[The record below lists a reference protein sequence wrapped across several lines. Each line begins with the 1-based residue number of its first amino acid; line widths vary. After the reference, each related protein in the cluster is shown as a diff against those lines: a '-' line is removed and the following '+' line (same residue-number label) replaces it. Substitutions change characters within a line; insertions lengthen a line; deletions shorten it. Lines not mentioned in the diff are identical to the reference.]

1 MEPVLVSKHIIKL
14 DASHERLGTQSRL
27 SVLDTL
33 NGRYIIHFGY
43 VYQKHEQFANFDT
56 TLFRES
62 LETTLNY
69 FPEFT
74 GSLVKTKRGFVL
86 NFDNNG
92 VEFSVYSSDLK
103 FEDAIKN
110 KNSGM
115 FLHAV
120 DPGQKELL
128 RIKMT
133 ILHDQSYTFG
143 FDFSHAISDCWSFVW
158 FLNAWSRVFHK
169 DNNFG
174 LPNIS
179 VGGSYGSYRSSFVED
194 RCIITRYGNKE
205 KIESFPDYALKR
217 QNPPD
222 DCGEFNIELLLSK
235 ARLSK
240 FKSEFLLKRTKSD
253 PEFISTTDIISALT
267 WKAVV
272 KAKQMEKDQNTK
284 LIGCKNIRKDFE
296 MDESYLGNCV
306 MAYFTKLL
314 ALDLTQLDV
323 INVACLIRKEIIS
336 LDKRNIKSKLTFM
349 ESADNWFEIER
360 ISDLAVDFVMV
371 SWEQFPLLDVDFN
384 YGKLWR
390 FIPPTIL
397 SSSLSYILPTKNK
410 DELSLVLRLKES
422 QMAVFLED
430 PDIKNYFK
438 LQSVF

>member
-194 RCIITRYGNKE
+194 RCIITGY
-205 KIESFPDYALKR
+205 
-217 QNPPD
+217 
-222 DCGEFNIELLLSK
+222 
-235 ARLSK
+235 
-240 FKSEFLLKRTKSD
+240 
-253 PEFISTTDIISALT
+253 
-267 WKAVV
+267 
-272 KAKQMEKDQNTK
+272 
-284 LIGCKNIRKDFE
+284 
-296 MDESYLGNCV
+296 
-306 MAYFTKLL
+306 
-314 ALDLTQLDV
+314 
-323 INVACLIRKEIIS
+323 
-336 LDKRNIKSKLTFM
+336 
-349 ESADNWFEIER
+349 
-360 ISDLAVDFVMV
+360 
-371 SWEQFPLLDVDFN
+371 
-384 YGKLWR
+384 
-390 FIPPTIL
+390 
-397 SSSLSYILPTKNK
+397 
-410 DELSLVLRLKES
+410 
-422 QMAVFLED
+422 
-430 PDIKNYFK
+430 
-438 LQSVF
+438 

>member
-1 MEPVLVSKHIIKL
+1 
-14 DASHERLGTQSRL
+14 
-27 SVLDTL
+27 
-33 NGRYIIHFGY
+33 
-43 VYQKHEQFANFDT
+43 
-56 TLFRES
+56 
-62 LETTLNY
+62 
-69 FPEFT
+69 
-74 GSLVKTKRGFVL
+74 
-86 NFDNNG
+86 
-92 VEFSVYSSDLK
+92 
-103 FEDAIKN
+103 
-110 KNSGM
+110 
-115 FLHAV
+115 
-120 DPGQKELL
+120 
-128 RIKMT
+128 
-133 ILHDQSYTFG
+133 
-143 FDFSHAISDCWSFVW
+143 
-158 FLNAWSRVFHK
+158 
-169 DNNFG
+169 
-174 LPNIS
+174 
-179 VGGSYGSYRSSFVED
+179 
-194 RCIITRYGNKE
+194 
-205 KIESFPDYALKR
+205 
-217 QNPPD
+217 
-222 DCGEFNIELLLSK
+222 
-235 ARLSK
+235 
-240 FKSEFLLKRTKSD
+240 
-253 PEFISTTDIISALT
+253 
-267 WKAVV
+267 
-272 KAKQMEKDQNTK
+272 
-284 LIGCKNIRKDFE
+284 